1 MDIEKRV
8 EWVYNSQN
16 NQELAERYDVWAK
29 DYEQDLDTAFGYLS
43 PARTVEV
50 LAKYLST
57 EAKILD
63 VGAGTGL
70 VGELLYQRGY
80 HNIEASD
87 LSESMLAEARKK
99 NVYTALYQQ
108 ILGESLDIFSTNTF
122 DAIVSVGVFTP
133 GHAPSSAFDELV
145 RITKPGG
152 YIIFTM
158 RPDYYESSDF
168 KEKLPA
174 LERTGQWKQ
183 VEITE
188 PFQVMPKGEPDVYLQ
203 VRVYQVN

>member
-1 MDIEKRV
+1 
-8 EWVYNSQN
+8 
-16 NQELAERYDVWAK
+16 
-29 DYEQDLDTAFGYLS
+29 
-43 PARTVEV
+43 
-50 LAKYLST
+50 
-57 EAKILD
+57 
-63 VGAGTGL
+63 
-70 VGELLYQRGY
+70 
-80 HNIEASD
+80 
-87 LSESMLAEARKK
+87 MLAEARKK
-99 NVYTALYQQ
+99 NVYTVLYQQ

-122 DAIVSVGVFTP
+122 DAIVGVGIFTP